1 MKFDGFRAFADYASW
16 AKSVHISEGYDWTQQ
31 LAQEFTQAARSFDR
45 GRGPPK
51 QSAAFNLRKVA
62 LLNVDQTC
70 AGQGLLVPPVF
81 AVLLGSLRVLR
92 EIQMAWAICDDV
104 LVDVEESIIVWT
116 LPVSKT
122 DPKSEIVQAKVVV
135 LVRPPVR
142 RIVPVP
148 CLCEVSERVAGSFL
162 S

>member
-1 MKFDGFRAFADYASW
+1 MGQVGAHLR
-16 AKSVHISEGYDWTQQ
+16 GYDWTLQ

-45 GRGPPK
+45 GRGPPR

-81 AVLLGSLRVLR
+81 AVLLGCLRVLR
-92 EIQMAWAICDDV
+92 EIEMAWAICDDV
-104 LVDVEESIIVWT
+104 LVDVEESIIMWT

-122 DPKSEIVQAKVVV
+122 DPTAKSCK
-135 LVRPPVR
+135 RK
-142 RIVPVP
+142 
-148 CLCEVSERVAGSFL
+148 
-162 S
+162 

>member
-1 MKFDGFRAFADYASW
+1 MGSGLLLIMRRGPSRCTSQRATTGHNSW
-16 AKSVHISEGYDWTQQ
+16 LRSSNRRTAEAV
-31 LAQEFTQAARSFDR
+31 RSFKSQKGSFVER
-45 GRGPPK
+45 G
-51 QSAAFNLRKVA
+51 
-62 LLNVDQTC
+62 QTC

-116 LPVSKT
+116 MPVSKT

-148 CLCEVSERVAGSFL
+148 CLCEVSERVAGSFW

>member
-16 AKSVHISEGYDWTQQ
+16 AKSVHISEGYDWTQTAGPGVQ
-31 LAQEFTQAARSFDR
+31 T
-45 GRGPPK
+45 GGPPR

-62 LLNVDQTC
+62 LLNADQTC

-116 LPVSKT
+116 MPVSKT

-148 CLCEVSERVAGSFL
+148 CLCEVSERVAGSFW